1 MIIPHMAKFLDPSS
15 FCPSP
20 LFYFYFN
27 NDPLNYDPHD
37 LPLNCKYK
45 YILYWALGFDHSN
58 QKSGFGNST
67 SLKAT
72 GAHTASFR
80 NYVTLLARSKVVVK

>member
-1 MIIPHMAKFLDPSS
+1 MIIPHMAKLLDPSS

-37 LPLNCKYK
+37 LPLNCKYNTS
-45 YILYWALGFDHSN
+45 YIGPWDLIIQIKN
-58 QKSGFGNST
+58 QDLET
-67 SLKAT
+67 Q
-72 GAHTASFR
+72 
-80 NYVTLLARSKVVVK
+80 LL